1 MPVGFRIASAWVDIR
16 AEDKGLRQQVK
27 NAVEKAVKG
36 QGGEI
41 KLKINSKG
49 LRKEVQDA
57 LTAATKGQKPKI
69 EIGIKSTGLRRE
81 VTDALTRAT
90 AKQKPTV
97 KLGINATGLRGEVQR
112 ALTAATTGERGTVT
126 INARMDDD
134 SVTRAVR
141 GAIRNADEPTITVDV
156 DYRTLRANLG
166 QTFGRIRRETPL
178 VINTDIDGTL
188 MRAKIKSE
196 VAALRDRFKVQI
208 TPDLDVN
215 MFEARIRAAAA
226 TLSHNDIE
234 IDFNPRV
241 NALKARAE
249 LMAKMKG
256 LKIHSEVKIDPDF
269 QALVLATQVQ
279 RATAALNRM
288 PHDLVFRTRV
298 DADLAQA
305 RAAMNKIDRL
315 ANDHSSRMSRLAKI
329 VLASVLLVPPALAV
343 VDNALRH
350 MGPSIA
356 VLVPMFAALATVGA
370 TVMVGMN
377 GIGEAVEQSGLS
389 AKKYAEALERLTPNA
404 RAFVEAIVESKGAF
418 KDLQVQVQE
427 TLFQGMATDLRQM
440 AKVTIPDF
448 TIGLGGMAI
457 ILNGMAKGV
466 MNTTTQLSKMGLLK
480 TMFGG
485 MQLAMEPLVPIPGQ
499 ILNGLVRLSIAAMP
513 LFIRMNTAM
522 GRWFD
527 DMTAKLNKAFNNGTL
542 QAAISKS
549 GDDIVN
555 WFRRLAN
562 NPEFEQFMSHM
573 KATGP
578 EMTRLL
584 ANITEALAKL
594 INNLSPIAGAVIKI
608 ANAFARMVIA
618 LPDEFLKIILS
629 IYAAF
634 KLWGMLS
641 GIVLGLTGAIVKFN
655 IALRALGSYQAM
667 VTAIGPA
674 MARVGATAPAIRRT
688 AMAVGI
694 LARAGLALGAVWLI
708 FKGIDTAMT
717 KLFNSQP
724 PNVDKLTDS
733 LIKFNETGK
742 LSGEAARVFKA
753 SWSQSVDGMDE
764 KFGGLQAAI
773 KGIAHAGTWDHIF
786 NGFQKATNWIDPG
799 KTKLEEYKEKIG
811 GVDKALE
818 KMVKGGHQDEANKL
832 FATLSKEAHKAGT
845 STDKFQSLLPKY
857 TKALK
862 DAKEAQKAAAET
874 MGLFGDSAIRVSGRL
889 KELKADTD
897 GLVKSMFEMN
907 NVNREA
913 QDAMGNFEKSAD
925 DLAAAAKKGS
935 VNLSYQNG
943 VLSQNNDKQRE
954 AAQLLAT
961 HASNSEK
968 AALASYSAN
977 GSWEK
982 ASKILADGK
991 AELIANAQKLGL
1003 NATEAKKYA
1012 DAVLNIPSQKQINIM
1027 VAGQA
1032 EKQLASVAAAYR
1044 ATPDKKTVNVGVLS
1058 TAAIQV
1064 LTDLGYK
1071 VESLPDGTFTVTAK
1085 AKQAE
1090 DDLEYLENY
1099 EISPKTVAILAKI
1112 TAATVEI
1119 DKAQNKVD
1127 GLKQKQ
1133 AVAVG
1138 ANKKKLTKEIE
1149 AAQKELDGLKQK
1161 RAADIKALDKTG
1173 PGVKAAQ
1180 DHLDGV
1186 KDKKVTITVAT
1197 ILQQSTQ
1204 TTADAIRKQAEAQA
1218 RAAKGK
1224 RWGGAIR
1231 RASGGSVGGG
1241 FVSGPG
1247 GPTADKIQ
1255 ALLSNGEYVIRASSV
1270 AKYGPGMMSA
1280 INSGRFPKFAIGGPV
1295 TGGGATAAPG
1305 GSGGT
1310 TTGTFTVTDA
1320 TGKPVA
1326 SALNNFKAL
1335 QDGAKKTYTAINND
1349 TNGFSKTLTSGV
1361 QGAGTKSVG
1370 SWNAWA
1376 AGMKSKTDSGYKGVR
1391 SLTAGFSRDQLAKTT
1406 STKNSTHSVWNSWKT
1421 GMESRT
1427 KATYGNINTATSSF
1441 SKQSVS
1447 KMGNARDGMGAAWG
1461 GLSPKFKPPV
1471 SYLVH
1476 TVINKGV
1483 VGSMNAI
1490 MQKLGGGK
1498 SVGGISVPGFAR
1510 GGAIYGAGSKTS
1522 DSIPARL
1529 SNGEFVMQAS
1539 AVDKFGTGFMNSVN
1553 KGKMPHDGAGFS
1565 TGGGVNINVPGFA
1578 AGGSVGVPSADVLN
1592 KIMGDGGNANVK
1604 QMTDFIMN
1612 NYVLPLIDSG
1622 TGGSA
1627 MKDVQRAGMQ
1637 HIRSNVEK
1645 FVKENFGGAG
1655 SAAAGL
1661 RWAKTQYGKPYQWG
1675 GNGNPSWDCS
1685 GFMSAIES
1693 VIRGEKPH
1701 RRWATGAFSGATA
1714 PSGWKLGAKAPFTI
1728 GITNAGVGHTAGTI
1742 GRENVESSGGIGV
1755 HGGVGVPRGANDGM
1769 FTARYGYV
1777 GPNAT
1782 KKAHGGYISGPGGPR
1797 DDKVAAW
1804 LSNGEYVMRASAV
1817 KKFGTGYM
1825 NALNSGKMPGFA
1837 SGGSVD
1843 KTYKI
1848 KYGDT
1853 LSGIAA
1859 KFGTTVKALMA
1870 LNKTITNANKI
1881 YAGKTIIISKGSS
1894 GGGTTT
1900 PKPPTGFSL
1909 PAMSKVGKSG
1919 IQSTDGINDLKG
1931 FVTLSQASIEANKA
1945 GANIKNELINALKG
1959 QESFATLTQNFYDL
1973 QGKIKAAFKGTAE
1986 TAMLSRFNT
1995 VVQALTPL
2003 QKSLDGVNG
2012 KLETASA
2019 SLEEV
2024 KGKFDGLKD
2033 SVSSAIMDFGSITKI
2048 GKWGT
2053 NPQTLIN
2060 QLQTDVTKANA
2071 FGQQLE
2077 QLKAK
2082 GINADL
2088 IGQIAEAG
2096 ISGGGAATAASL
2108 LNMTPAQV
2116 AQLNALQAQL
2126 TSAADKAGTAAA
2138 NGMYG
2143 AGVNAAQGLVD
2154 GLKSQQ
2160 KAIQDQMLLIATAM
2174 EKAIKQALG
2183 IKSPSRVMAKVGHF
2197 TADGLIQA
2205 VAARKAEANE
2215 AIRALVPAQRVT
2227 GAIPGR
2233 AGSLTSGNST
2243 MGSGSSV
2250 TNIGTINVNVNG
2262 NFDLTKTA
2270 DRRAIAQ
2277 ALVVEIKEEIRRDDK
2292 KRR

>member
-36 QGGEI
+36 QGAEV
-41 KLKINSKG
+41 KLKINTKG

-57 LTAATKGQKPKI
+57 LTAATKGQKPKVA
-69 EIGIKSTGLRRE
+69 IGIKSTGLRQE
-81 VTDALTRAT
+81 VTRALSAAT

-97 KLGINATGLRGEVQR
+97 KLGISSVGLRGEVQR
-112 ALTAATTGERGTVT
+112 ALTAATAGQRGTVT
-126 INARMDDD
+126 INTRVDTDGLRRLLDDTD
-134 SVTRAVR
+134 DVTIRPDVDVTYTRAR
-141 GAIRNADEPTITVDV
+141 LRAAISGLREISDFTITPDL
-156 DYRTLRANLG
+156 DTRA
-166 QTFGRIRRETPL
+166 
-178 VINTDIDGTL
+178 
-188 MRAKIKSE
+188 MRAKVAAE
-196 VAALRDRFKVQI
+196 VQALRDKFKVQI
-208 TPDLDVN
+208 TPDISISQ
-215 MFEARIRAAAA
+215 FEGKLRAAAA

-256 LKIHSEVKIDPDF
+256 LKIHTDVQIHPDF

-305 RAAMNKIDRL
+305 RAAMRRVENSMGE
-315 ANDHSSRMSRLAKI
+315 HSGRMSRLAKI
-329 VLASVLLVPPALAV
+329 VLASVLLIPPGLAV

-356 VLVPMFAALATVGA
+356 VLVPMFAALATMGA

-389 AKKYAEALERLTPNA
+389 AKKYAEALERLTPAA
-404 RAFVEAIVESKGAF
+404 REFVEAIVESKGAF
-418 KDLQVQVQE
+418 KDLQVQIQE
-427 TLFQGMATDLRQM
+427 TLFHGMATDLRNM

-499 ILNGLVRLSIAAMP
+499 ILAGLVRLSIAAMP

-522 GRWFD
+522 GKWFD
-527 DMTAKLNKAFNNGTL
+527 DMTAKLNKAFTNGTL

-562 NPEFEQFMSHM
+562 NPEFEQFMTHM

-618 LPDEFLKIILS
+618 LPDEFVKILLS
-629 IYAAF
+629 VYAAF

-655 IALRALGSYQAM
+655 VALRAMGSYQLM
-667 VTAIGPA
+667 VAAIGPSL
-674 MARVGATAPAIRRT
+674 ARVGATAPAIRRT
-688 AMAVGI
+688 AVALGI
-694 LARAGLALGAVWLI
+694 LGRSTLALGALWLI
-708 FKGIDTAMT
+708 FKGIDVAMT
-717 KLFNSQP
+717 KLFNTQA
-724 PNVDKLTDS
+724 PNVDKLTKS
-733 LIKFNETGK
+733 LIDFNETGK

-786 NGFQKATNWIDPG
+786 NGFQKAVNWIDPG
-799 KTKLEEYKEKIG
+799 KTKLEEFHDKIG
-811 GVDKALE
+811 AVDKALA
-818 KMVKGGHQDEANKL
+818 KMVKGGHTSEANKL
-832 FATLSKEAHKAGT
+832 FATLSKEANKAGT
-845 STDKFQSLLPKY
+845 STDKFKTLLPEY
-857 TKALK
+857 EKALK
-862 DAKEAQKAAAET
+862 DAKAAQDAAAES
-874 MGLFGDSAIRVSGRL
+874 MGLFGESAIRVSGRL
-889 KELKADTD
+889 KDLKADTD

-913 QDAMGNFEKSAD
+913 QDALGNFEKSAD

-1085 AKQAE
+1085 TKQAE

-1099 EISPKTVAILAKI
+1099 KIDPKTVAVLAKI

-1138 ANKKKLTKEIE
+1138 ADKKKLTKEIA

-1218 RAAKGK
+1218 KAAKGK

-1231 RASGGSVGGG
+1231 RASGGGVGGG

-1270 AKYGPGMMSA
+1270 AKYGSGMMSA
-1280 INSGRFPKFAIGGPV
+1280 INNGHFPKFAVGGPV
-1295 TGGGATAAPG
+1295 TGGGATA
-1305 GSGGT
+1305 GSAGAGGT

-1326 SALNNFKAL
+1326 SALNNFKSL
-1335 QDGAKKTYTAINND
+1335 QDGAKKTYAAINTD
-1349 TNGFSKTLTSGV
+1349 TNTFGKTLTSGV

-1370 SWNAWA
+1370 SWNQWA

-1391 SLTAGFSRDQLAKTT
+1391 TLTAGFSRDQVAKTT
-1406 STKNSTHSVWNSWKT
+1406 GTKNSTQSIWTSWGS
-1421 GMESRT
+1421 GMQSRT
-1427 KATYGNINTATSSF
+1427 KSTFGTISAATSTF
-1441 SKQSVS
+1441 SKQAVS
-1447 KMGNARDGMGAAWG
+1447 KMGGARDGMGAAWG

-1476 TVINKGV
+1476 SVINKGV

-1498 SVGGISVPGFAR
+1498 SIGGISVPGFAT
-1510 GGAIYGAGSKTS
+1510 GGPIYGAGTKTS

-1529 SNGEFVMQAS
+1529 SNGEFVMQAK
-1539 AVDKFGTGFMNSVN
+1539 AVDKFGTGFMNSLN
-1553 KGKMPHDGAGFS
+1553 QGKMPHDGAGF
-1565 TGGGVNINVPGFA
+1565 TPGFKLGGSIKIPGFA
-1578 AGGSVGVPSADVLN
+1578 SGGQVGIPSADTLN
-1592 KIMGDGGNANVK
+1592 KIMGEGGAADVK
-1604 QMTDFIMN
+1604 KMTDFIMN
-1612 NYVLPLIDSG
+1612 SYVLPLIDSG
-1622 TGGSA
+1622 SGGSA
-1627 MKDVQRAGMQ
+1627 MKEVQRAGMN
-1637 HIRSNVEK
+1637 HIRSNIEA

-1693 VIRGEKPH
+1693 VIRGESPH
-1701 RRWATGAFSGATA
+1701 RRWATGSFSGSTA
-1714 PSGWKLGAKAPFTI
+1714 APGWKLGAKAPFQI

-1742 GRENVESSGGIGV
+1742 GKENVESSGGIGV
-1755 HGGVGVPRGANDGM
+1755 HGGVGVSRGAHDSM
-1769 FTARYGYV
+1769 FNAVYGYV

-1782 KKAHGGYISGPGGPR
+1782 KKASGGYISGPGGPR

-1804 LSNGEYVMRASAV
+1804 LSNGEYVMRASTV

-1848 KYGDT
+1848 KSGDT

-1859 KFGTTVKALMA
+1859 KFHTTVKALMA

-1881 YAGKTIIISKGSS
+1881 YAGRTIVISKGSS
-1894 GGGTTT
+1894 TGGGTTT
-1900 PKPPTGFSL
+1900 PKPPAGFTL
-1909 PAMSKVGKSG
+1909 APVSKVGKSG

-1959 QESFATLTQNFYDL
+1959 QENFAALTQNFYDL
-1973 QGKIKAAFKGTAE
+1973 QGKIKAAFKGSAE
-1986 TAMLSRFNT
+1986 TTMLNRFNT

-2019 SLEEV
+2019 ELEEV

-2033 SVSSAIMDFGSITKI
+2033 SVSGAIMDFGNITKV

-2053 NPQTLIN
+2053 NPQVLID
-2060 QLQTDVTKANA
+2060 QLKTDVTKANA
-2071 FGQQLE
+2071 FGD
-2077 QLKAK
+2077 QLKALKDK

-2088 IGQIAEAG
+2088 IGKIAEAG
-2096 ISGGGAATAASL
+2096 ITGGGAATAASL

-2183 IKSPSRVMAKVGHF
+2183 IKSPSRVMSKVGHF

-2205 VAARKAEANE
+2205 VASRKAEANE
-2215 AIRALVPAQRVT
+2215 AIRALVPAQRLNAAT
-2227 GAIPGR
+2227 PYSGSRPGTN
-2233 AGSLTSGNST
+2233 GT
-2243 MGSGSSV
+2243 MGSGSAV
-2250 TNIGTINVNVNG
+2250 TNIGSITVNVNG